1 MYGSVEERRNKME
14 KKKKQMLLLLAVFA
28 LLLVLLFV
36 MKMMNQKQADKLAQE
51 KEAARIFVTD
61 MEHISKISYQLDD
74 EQMTFE
80 QKDGVWT
87 YVPDTD
93 FPLDS
98 YYPDL
103 IADAFGNMEAVR
115 ELEEVDDAAD
125 YGMDQPAYTVEL
137 TDDELGEETL
147 YFGDAS
153 GEDYYLM
160 VKSTGKIY
168 TVSSDMLKYFDHK
181 LEDMA
186 DLDDYPSIGS
196 GNLLKEKIIKNGETI
211 TYDSENEDDA
221 ENIAAVA
228 GGLGATTLSEVADYS
243 VEETDLAGYGL
254 DQETRTTVNVTYSD
268 DGEEKEMTL
277 YIGKEN
283 GEDSRYVMIN
293 DSKIVY
299 LIGTEICSNIL
310 NEE

>member
-1 MYGSVEERRNKME
+1 ME
-14 KKKKQMLLLLAVFA
+14 KKKKQMLILLGVFA
-28 LLLVLLFV
+28 LLLVMLLC
-36 MKMMNQKQADKLAQE
+36 MKWINQKQDEKLAQE
-51 KEAARIFVTD
+51 KEAERIFITD
-61 MEHISKISYQLDD
+61 MEQISYISYNIGEEEL
-74 EQMTFE
+74 TFAVE
-80 QKDGVWT
+80 DGNWI
-87 YVPDTD
+87 YEPDKD

-103 IADAFGNMEAVR
+103 LADAFGNLEAVR
-115 ELEEVDDAAD
+115 ELEEIDDKSD
-125 YGMDQPAYTVEL
+125 YGMDNPAYTVKL
-137 TDDELGEETL
+137 TDEEKGEEIL

-168 TVSSDMLKYFDHK
+168 TVSSDALKYFEYS
-181 LEDMA
+181 LADMA
-186 DLDDYPSIGS
+186 ALDQYPSIGS
-196 GNLLKEKIIKNGETI
+196 GNLLREEIVKNGETI
-211 TYDSENEDDA
+211 IYDSENEDDT

-228 GGLGATTLSEVADYS
+228 GGLGAATLSKVANYS
-243 VEETDLAGYGL
+243 VENGELSNYGL
-254 DQETRTTVNVTYSD
+254 TETERIVVKVTYSE

-277 YIGKEN
+277 YIGNKD

>member
-1 MYGSVEERRNKME
+1 ME
-14 KKKKQMLLLLAVFA
+14 KKKKQMMLLLGVFV
-28 LLLVLLFV
+28 LLLVVLFC
-36 MKMMNQKQADKLAQE
+36 MKWMNQKQEEKLAQK
-51 KEAARIFVTD
+51 KEAERIFITD
-61 MEHISKISYQLDD
+61 MKQISHISYHIG
-74 EQMTFE
+74 EEEMTFAVE
-80 QKDGVWT
+80 DGNWI
-87 YVPDTD
+87 YEPDKD
-93 FPLDS
+93 FPLGS

-103 IADAFGNMEAVR
+103 IADAFGNLEAVR

-137 TDDELGEETL
+137 TDEELGEETL

-168 TVSSDMLKYFDHK
+168 TVSSDALKYFDYS
-181 LEDMA
+181 LADMA
-186 DLDDYPSIGS
+186 ALDQYPSIGS
-196 GNLLKEKIIKNGETI
+196 GNLLKEEIVKNGEMI
-211 TYDSENEDDA
+211 IYDSENEDDT

-228 GGLGATTLSEVADYS
+228 GGLGAATLSNVANYS
-243 VEETDLAGYGL
+243 AEEEELSNYGL
-254 DQETRTTVNVTYSD
+254 TEDERIVVKVTYSE
-268 DGEEKEMTL
+268 DGEEKEMIL
-277 YIGKEN
+277 YIGNED

>member
-1 MYGSVEERRNKME
+1 ME
-14 KKKKQMLLLLAVFA
+14 KKKKQMLLLLGVFV
-28 LLLVLLFV
+28 LLLVVLFC
-36 MKMMNQKQADKLAQE
+36 MRWTNQKQEEKLAQE
-51 KEAARIFVTD
+51 KESERIFITD
-61 MEHISKISYQLDD
+61 MKQISRISYHIG
-74 EQMTFE
+74 EEEMTFVLE
-80 QKDGVWT
+80 EGSWS
-87 YVPDTD
+87 YEPDMD

-103 IADAFGNMEAVR
+103 IADAFGNLEAVR
-115 ELEEVDDAAD
+115 ELKEVDDAAD

-137 TDDELGEETL
+137 TDEELGEETL

-168 TVSSDMLKYFDHK
+168 TVSSDALKYFDYS
-181 LEDMA
+181 LADMA
-186 DLDDYPSIGS
+186 ALDQYPSIGS
-196 GNLLKEKIIKNGETI
+196 GNLLKEEIVKNGEMI
-211 TYDSENEDDA
+211 IYDSENEDDT

-228 GGLGATTLSEVADYS
+228 GGLGAATLSNVANYS
-243 VEETDLAGYGL
+243 AEEEELSNYGL
-254 DQETRTTVNVTYSD
+254 TEDERIVVKVTYLED
-268 DGEEKEMTL
+268 DEEKEMTL
-277 YIGKEN
+277 YIGKED
-283 GEDSRYVMIN
+283 GEDHRYVMLN